1 MKPPGN
7 QSPDSLLSQPLGD
20 RRRMGLV
27 RLNNRVIYLVC
38 GVGGFL
44 LILFMATLQ
53 SPAQGD
59 APLREPRLK
68 QVEPERWWEGEPDGV
83 QVPAAPPLVIQSH
96 PFATTLS
103 APITLPIDPRLR
115 EATERA
121 LDAEIFLSRRSGYRS
136 YSAPPP
142 SRAASSLRP
151 RRPGPPPLP
160 PGLADPRGTHLNG
173 QAAKRAFL
181 ADVRNQEP
189 PDYLENSLL
198 DPVARYELKAGTIIP
213 AVLITGAN
221 SDLPGQLI
229 AQVRESVRDSL
240 TGNHILI
247 PQGTKIIAVYDSVV
261 THGQRRLLVAGERL
275 LFPNGQTLNLA
286 GMPLVDLSGYAG
298 MHDQVNQHLFQL
310 FGTATLLSAISGGIQ
325 LSQGTF
331 DNDRDNRESAREIL
345 AAALGQQLGTVTT
358 EVLRRQI
365 DVQPTLE
372 IRPGY
377 RFNIEV
383 TQDIVLPGPY
393 KGDS

>member
-1 MKPPGN
+1 MS
-7 QSPDSLLSQPLGD
+7 SPEGQNPSRLLSQAIGEC
-20 RRRMGLV
+20 RRKGLV

-38 GVGGFL
+38 SVGGFL

-53 SPAQGD
+53 SPAQGE
-59 APLREPRLK
+59 AQPPQLRLK
-68 QVEPERWWEGEPDGV
+68 QLAPERWWEGEPDGV
-83 QVPAAPPLVIQSH
+83 QVPATPAFAIPTQSPARAGSGPIALPL
-96 PFATTLS
+96 
-103 APITLPIDPRLR
+103 DPRLR

-121 LDAEIFLSRRSGYRS
+121 MDAAIFLGQRGLHRS
-136 YSAPPP
+136 YSARPTSPPAP
-142 SRAASSLRP
+142 SAARA
-151 RRPGPPPLP
+151 RPGEPPPLSF
-160 PGLADPRGTHLNG
+160 ADPRGTRPNG

-181 ADVRNQEP
+181 VEAQNRVT

-198 DPVARYELKAGTIIP
+198 DPVGRYEIKAGPVIP

-229 AQVRESVRDSL
+229 AQVRENVRDTL

-286 GMPLVDLSGYAG
+286 GMPLVDLSGYTG

-331 DNDRDNRESAREIL
+331 DKGRDNTESAREIL

>member
-1 MKPPGN
+1 MSSPEI
-7 QSPDSLLSQPLGD
+7 QSPNRLLSQAIGE
-20 RRRMGLV
+20 RRRKGLV

-38 GVGGFL
+38 SVGGFL

-53 SPAQGD
+53 SPAQGE
-59 APLREPRLK
+59 AQPAQPRLK
-68 QVEPERWWEGEPDGV
+68 QLEPERWWEGEPDGV
-83 QVPAAPPLVIQSH
+83 QVPAAPALAIPTQS
-96 PFATTLS
+96 PVRTGS
-103 APITLPIDPRLR
+103 GPMVVPVDPRLR

-121 LDAEIFLSRRSGYRS
+121 MDADIFLGQRAGHRS
-136 YSAPPP
+136 YSARPTSPPAPSAATTRPGLPSLPP
-142 SRAASSLRP
+142 SF
-151 RRPGPPPLP
+151 
-160 PGLADPRGTHLNG
+160 ADARSTHPNG

-181 ADVRNQEP
+181 TEAQNRVA

-198 DPVARYELKAGTIIP
+198 DPVARYEIKAGTVIP
-213 AVLITGAN
+213 AVLISGAN

-229 AQVRESVRDSL
+229 AQVRENVRDTL

-261 THGQRRLLVAGERL
+261 THGQRRLLVAGDRL

-298 MHDQVNQHLFQL
+298 MHDQVNQHLFRL
-310 FGTATLLSAISGGIQ
+310 FGSAVLLSAISGGVQ

-331 DNDRDNRESAREIL
+331 DNDRDNRQSAREIL

-358 EVLRRQI
+358 EVLRRQM

-383 TQDIVLPGPY
+383 TQDIVIPRPY
-393 KGDS
+393 KGE

>member
-1 MKPPGN
+1 MKPPDS
-7 QSPDSLLSQPLGD
+7 QSPDHLLSQPLGV

-68 QVEPERWWEGEPDGV
+68 QAEPERWWEGEPDGV
-83 QVPAAPPLVIQSH
+83 QVPAAPALAVHSRPV
-96 PFATTLS
+96 ATTPS
-103 APITLPIDPRLR
+103 APIAPPIDPRLR

-121 LDAEIFLSRRSGYRS
+121 LDADIFLSRRLGQRS

-142 SRAASSLRP
+142 SRTASSP
-151 RRPGPPPLP
+151 SRPGLPPLP
-160 PGLADPRGTHLNG
+160 PGLTDPRGTHLNS
-173 QAAKRAFL
+173 QAEKRAFL
-181 ADVRNQEP
+181 ADARNQEP

-229 AQVRESVRDSL
+229 AQVRETVRDSL

-247 PQGTKIIAVYDSVV
+247 PQGTKIIAVYDSIV
-261 THGQRRLLVAGERL
+261 THGQKRLLVAGERL
-275 LFPNGQTLNLA
+275 LFPNGQTINLA

-310 FGTATLLSAISGGIQ
+310 FGTATLLSAISGGVQ

-331 DNDRDNRESAREIL
+331 DNDRDNSESAREIL